1 MSKNVFRLL
10 AGLAVVASSLVST
23 PAQAALQGTLQRGQT
38 QYLEVTL
45 EPGQYLL
52 YVVTTDAVTKAA
64 SEASLAIYETNGKLL
79 KKSALLPSALQIR
92 PRQGVVYD
100 KGTVIEIRR
109 RQTVHFWVQ
118 MDLCRR
124 LCGFGIIPVKV
135 DSGRMSAVDLPAR
148 VLPRKPSYN
157 PAVSSRPQPEGQTGN
172 PTRQT
177 SGGDRPKT
185 YVFQTNSYI
194 NTGMTVSPG
203 DRINIQASGRVRLG
217 FVAGSGGPRGI
228 AFNPEYNLFLHMAHG
243 QLMARI
249 RQPGMR
255 ALDGWVPVGEG
266 GEMIAKSQGVLEFGV
281 NDSKPGDN
289 VGNFRI
295 EVTIDP
301 AR

>member
-1 MSKNVFRLL
+1 
-10 AGLAVVASSLVST
+10 
-23 PAQAALQGTLQRGQT
+23 
-38 QYLEVTL
+38 VTL
-45 EPGQYLL
+45 DPGQYLL

-64 SEASLAIYETNGKLL
+64 SEASLSIYETNGKLL
-79 KKSALLPSALQIR
+79 KKSALLPAALQIR

-100 KGTVIEIRR
+100 KGTAIEIRR

-118 MDLCRR
+118 MDVCRR

-135 DSGRMSAVDLPAR
+135 DSGRLSAVDLPAR
-148 VLPRKPSYN
+148 VLPKKPSYN
-157 PAVSSRPQPEGQTGN
+157 PTVADRPQPEAQTGS
-172 PTRQT
+172 PTNQPIGAARQ
-177 SGGDRPKT
+177 KT

-194 NTGMTVSPG
+194 NTGMAVSPG

-228 AFNPEYNLFLHMAHG
+228 AFNPDYNLFLHMAHG
-243 QLMARI
+243 QLMVRI

-255 ALDGWVPVGEG
+255 ALDGWMAIGEG
-266 GEMIAKSQGVLEFGV
+266 GEMIAKSQGVLEFAL

-289 VGNFRI
+289 AGNFRI

-301 AR
+301 VR